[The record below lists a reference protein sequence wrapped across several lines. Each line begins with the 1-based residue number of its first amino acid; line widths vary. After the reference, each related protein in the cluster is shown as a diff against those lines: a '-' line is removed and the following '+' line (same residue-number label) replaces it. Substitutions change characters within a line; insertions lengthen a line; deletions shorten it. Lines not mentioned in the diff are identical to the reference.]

1 MHRPTDNLRADHDL
15 TARGLRSLAAIGAHV
30 GRGGHFPVDDCA
42 VLLRFLR
49 EFVLAVHLRKEAELI
64 YPAVAMRADDRAAEL
79 VGEVM
84 RLNDEIHE
92 LTHTLIVFWEPVGEL
107 TPAERAGFAETVAA
121 LAARFTRLRTM
132 EEAELFPSCDRAV
145 PADDQLDWVRQFAQL
160 EHERCS
166 RADWQ
171 ALLAPVAQR
180 WLG

>member
-1 MHRPTDNLRADHDL
+1 
-15 TARGLRSLAAIGAHV
+15 
-30 GRGGHFPVDDCA
+30 

-49 EFVLAVHLRKEAELI
+49 EFVLGVHLRKEAELI

-166 RADWQ
+166 RAEWQ